1 MQEGDHWILGHMD
14 WGTHFPVIVFTAYAL
29 VGNSFYIHVHVYT
42 KIYRHTGVNCYWVID
57 NSKEVLDR
65 LHNINKVSGAKCFDS
80 FDFATLYTNI
90 PHDGLKSNIRNLVR
104 EAYKVRGAK
113 YLIVDRHGKAHW
125 SQSPSSVTTCMSI
138 DKSKLV
144 ELTEYLI
151 DNVYVKAG
159 NRVYR
164 QTIGIPMGTDCAPQL
179 ANLYL
184 FHHEYMYMRA
194 LMKSNLH
201 CRYGQTVL

>member
-1 MQEGDHWILGHMD
+1 MI
-14 WGTHFPVIVFTAYAL
+14 TPRR
-29 VGNSFYIHVHVYT
+29 YI
-42 KIYRHTGVNCYWVID
+42 
-57 NSKEVLDR
+57 LDR

-80 FDFATLYTNI
+80 YDFATLYTNI
-90 PHDGLKSNIRNLVR
+90 PHDGLRSNIRNLVR

-113 YLIVDRHGKAHW
+113 YLIVDRHGKPHW

-179 ANLYL
+179 ANLY
-184 FHHEYMYMRA
+184 HEYMYMRA
-194 LMKSNLH
+194 LMKSNLGMAKWF
-201 CRYGQTVL
+201 CNTVRYIDDILALNNKKFEEEIVNIIIST